1 MKFTKLLIVVFLATF
16 SLSSCSKEDPDTV
29 GPAVEI
35 INIEENQEFKFGENL
50 VMYFKF
56 TDQTGVNE
64 YKYEIYAKDYTQKS
78 FMYENEIK
86 LESYYTELSEAQSVL
101 LPEKSA
107 SESQNYQEGAYLIKV
122 SAGDILG
129 NLSIY
134 YKTIN
139 IVYPEDEGGE

>member
-1 MKFTKLLIVVFLATF
+1 MKCIKSLTVLFLTIFTLN
-16 SLSSCSKEDPDTV
+16 SCDSKDADTV
-29 GPAVEI
+29 GPTAEI
-35 INIEENQEFKFGENL
+35 TNIEENQEFKFGENL

-86 LESYYTELSEAQSVL
+86 LESYYTELSEVQNVL

-139 IVYPEDEGGE
+139 IVYPEDEGEE